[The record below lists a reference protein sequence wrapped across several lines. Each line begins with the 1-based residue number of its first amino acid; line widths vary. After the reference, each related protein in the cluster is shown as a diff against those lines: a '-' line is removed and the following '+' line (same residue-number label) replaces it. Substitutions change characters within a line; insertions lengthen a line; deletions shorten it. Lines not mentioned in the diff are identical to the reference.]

1 MMFYLLRRFSL
12 ISHADSTAVPERT
25 PIRYQN
31 SIGLSPVF
39 ASLDGVPIAIGEVRI
54 APKTIPHFVC
64 VGCKISGA
72 AETVVVS
79 CSNGVLIAPKTIPL
93 FVCVGCKISAAAET
107 VVVSCSNGVLIAP
120 ETSPLSD
127 CIGIDVFKIVKIV
140 VTVESGVVI
149 VSLAGVKVDAAGAEV
164 VVLIDGIVSHVI
176 VVSSM

>member
-1 MMFYLLRRFSL
+1 MFYLLRRFSL

-79 CSNGVLIAPKTIPL
+79 CSNGVLIAP
-93 FVCVGCKISAAAET
+93 
-107 VVVSCSNGVLIAP
+107 

>member
-79 CSNGVLIAPKTIPL
+79 CSNGVLIAP
-93 FVCVGCKISAAAET
+93 
-107 VVVSCSNGVLIAP
+107 

>member
-54 APKTIPHFVC
+54 APKTIPLFVC
-64 VGCKISGA
+64 VGCKISG
-72 AETVVVS
+72 
-79 CSNGVLIAPKTIPL
+79 
-93 FVCVGCKISAAAET
+93 AAET